1 MVVRRG
7 RLPSAALEALNL
19 FSRFDSPTSGTNT
32 TVRDPARRQDFQELI
47 SAALDQSL
55 DNESR
60 LHGWRVQG
68 LFEAMIVCLG
78 GIRLIKEEDTGNY
91 YFDDAS
97 GDIKLPDFRIVRTD
111 GEHLLVEVKGVG
123 PKDMVKPQ
131 RVRAQDLEQQLRYA
145 ELTGARLVLAH
156 YWSALNRWTVVDPNA
171 LEHRDSQVLLPIEAA
186 IKANELGLLGD
197 AQIGTEPPLVFSLLA
212 DASQQTRRTLGADE
226 QQIGFTVGEVE
237 FASAGRI
244 LTDPVEQR
252 IAWFLMLHGS
262 WDTTEEPE
270 IENGRLVKV
279 KFVCVPPGADDD
291 QAAEAI
297 ARQGCADV
305 GSLSSMYSTLYNEA
319 TLTDTGELRSLR
331 HEPDP
336 GSLAALI
343 PADYWNRTTRD
354 LPIWKFRVRPNDDG
368 TQERTNAR

>member
-7 RLPSAALEALNL
+7 RPPSAGLEALNL
-19 FSRFDSPTSGTNT
+19 FSRFDSPTPDSNT
-32 TVRDPARRQDFQELI
+32 TVRDPARRQDFHELL

-78 GIRLIKEEDTGNY
+78 GIRLIKEEDAGNY

-97 GDIKLPDFRIVRTD
+97 GDVKPPDFRIVRAD
-111 GEHLLVEVKGVG
+111 GEHLLAEVKGVG

-131 RVRAQDLEQQLRYA
+131 RVRGKDLEQQLRYA

-171 LEHRDSQVLLPIEAA
+171 LVYRDGHAQLPIETA
-186 IKANELGLLGD
+186 IEADELGLLGD

-212 DASQQTRRTLGADE
+212 DSSEQTRRTRGAGE
-226 QQIGFTVGEVE
+226 QQIGFTVDAIE
-237 FASAGRI
+237 FASAGRT

-252 IAWFLMLHGS
+252 IAWFLMLHGA
-262 WDTTEEPE
+262 WRTTEEPE
-270 IENGRLVKV
+270 IENGRLVRV
-279 KFVCVPPGADDD
+279 KYVCKPPDADDD
-291 QAAEAI
+291 QVAEAV
-297 ARQGCADV
+297 ARQGFAFV
-305 GSLSSMYSTLYNEA
+305 GSLSSMYSSLYNEA
-319 TLTDTGELRSLR
+319 TLTDTGEFRSLR

-343 PADYWNRTTRD
+343 PAGYWDRTTRD
-354 LPIWKFRVRPNDDG
+354 LPIWKLQVRPNHDG
-368 TQERTNAR
+368 TNAR